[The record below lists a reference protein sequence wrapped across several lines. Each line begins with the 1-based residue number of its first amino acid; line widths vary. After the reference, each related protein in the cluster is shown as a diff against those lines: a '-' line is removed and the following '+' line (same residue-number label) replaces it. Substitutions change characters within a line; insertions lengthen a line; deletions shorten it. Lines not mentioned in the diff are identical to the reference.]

1 MRKNIVE
8 AGKPEMII
16 WRMRNLRCIP
26 KATSTRSEC
35 AMHIAFA
42 LQQWLHERASVTS

>member
-8 AGKPEMII
+8 SGKPEMII
-16 WRMRNLRCIP
+16 WLMRNLHRIP

-35 AMHIAFA
+35 AILIAFA
-42 LQQWLHERASVTS
+42 LQQSLHERASVKN

>member
-1 MRKNIVE
+1 MRENIVE

-35 AMHIAFA
+35 VMHIAFA
-42 LQQWLHERASVTS
+42 LQHWLHERASVTS